1 MILKPLTT
9 FKLSINNLKQK
20 PFRTVCLLAVVAIL
34 TSVFFGGSILAASL
48 ENGLYSL
55 QSRLGAD
62 IMVVPEGND
71 SNVEDILLKAE
82 PSNFYFSADIA
93 EEIEKIEGVD
103 KVTTQFYMTPLS
115 SACCSSVIPII
126 AFDPETDFLIQ
137 PWITKVYNNPIK
149 DGEMIIGSAV
159 LPLVDNT
166 LMFFNKY
173 YPIIANLKRT
183 GTGLDGSVYVT
194 KDTMKQLIIDAKEVG
209 VSIST
214 DENVGES
221 VSAIF
226 IKIAP
231 AYDSRLI
238 AREIKQKVSN
248 VDTIISQ
255 HIVSNI
261 GDSLRSLESYIHL
274 ITAVIWVLGIL
285 VILIVFSVTLN
296 ERKKEFAILRI
307 LGATRK
313 KLVEVVLTESVLVSI
328 VGGIIGLILTSL
340 IIFPF
345 SDLISSKLQLPY
357 LQPQNSS
364 ILAIIALSLI
374 LSVLVG
380 LLASIHGALKISKA
394 ETYLTMREGE

>member
-159 LPLVDNT
+159 LPLADNT

-214 DENVGES
+214 DENVEES

-313 KLVEVVLTESVLVSI
+313 KLVEIVLTESVLVSI

>member
-214 DENVGES
+214 DENVEES

>member
-1 MILKPLTT
+1 MKPLTT

>member
-9 FKLSINNLKQK
+9 FRLSMNNLRQK
-20 PFRTVCLLAVVAIL
+20 PFRTACLFAVVAIL
-34 TSVFFGGSILAASL
+34 TSVFFGGSILTASL

-71 SNVEDILLKAE
+71 TNVEDILIKAE
-82 PSNFYFSADIA
+82 PSNFYFSANIA
-93 EEIEKIEGVD
+93 DEIKKIEGVD
-103 KVTTQFYMTPLS
+103 KVTAQFFMTPLS
-115 SACCSSVIPII
+115 SACCSIVIPII

-137 PWITKVYNNPIK
+137 PWITKVYNDPIK
-149 DGEMIIGSAV
+149 DGEMITGSSV
-159 LPLVDNT
+159 LPLEDNT
-166 LMFFNKY
+166 LMFFNKS

-209 VSIST
+209 ADIST
-214 DENVGES
+214 DENVEES

-226 IKIAP
+226 IKIDP

-238 AREIKQKVSN
+238 AREIKQKVPN
-248 VDTIISQ
+248 VDTIVSQ

-261 GDSLRSLESYIHL
+261 SNSLKVLESYIHL
-274 ITAVIWVLGIL
+274 ITAVVWILGAL

-296 ERKKEFAILRI
+296 ERKKEFAIFRI

-313 KLVEVVLTESVLVSI
+313 KLVAIVLTESFLVSI
-328 VGGIIGLILTSL
+328 VGEIIGIILASL
-340 IIFPF
+340 VVFPF

-374 LSVLVG
+374 LSILVG
-380 LLASIHGALKISKA
+380 ILASIYGALKISKA